1 MGVDWPPVS
10 LHLYILPVQTASY
23 HLAVLDFVVGIEI
36 QEAVFV
42 YAGAMLVIVASLEWI
57 LLMVGYWE

>member
-1 MGVDWPPVS
+1 MSEFALVWVS
-10 LHLYILPVQTASY
+10 VGLVLTMVL
-23 HLAVLDFVVGIEI
+23 LAVLDFVVGLEI

-42 YAGAMLVIVASLEWI
+42 YVGATLVIVASLEWV

>member
-1 MGVDWPPVS
+1 MSEFALVWVS
-10 LHLYILPVQTASY
+10 IGLALAMVL
-23 HLAVLDFVVGIEI
+23 LAVLDLVVGLEI

>member
-1 MGVDWPPVS
+1 MSEFALVWVS
-10 LHLYILPVQTASY
+10 IGLVLAMVL
-23 HLAVLDFVVGIEI
+23 LAVLDFVVGLEI

-42 YAGAMLVIVASLEWI
+42 YVGAILVIVASLEWI

>member
-1 MGVDWPPVS
+1 MSEFALVWVS
-10 LHLYILPVQTASY
+10 IGLALAMVL
-23 HLAVLDFVVGIEI
+23 LAVLDFVVGLEI

>member
-1 MGVDWPPVS
+1 MSEFALVWVS
-10 LHLYILPVQTASY
+10 VGLALAMVL
-23 HLAVLDFVVGIEI
+23 LAVLDFVVGLEI

-42 YAGAMLVIVASLEWI
+42 YASAMLVIVASLEWI

>member
-1 MGVDWPPVS
+1 MSEFALVWVS
-10 LHLYILPVQTASY
+10 IGLALTMVL
-23 HLAVLDFVVGIEI
+23 LAVLDLVVGLEI

-42 YAGAMLVIVASLEWI
+42 YVGAILVIVASLEWI

>member
-1 MGVDWPPVS
+1 MSEFALVWVS
-10 LHLYILPVQTASY
+10 FGLALAMVL
-23 HLAVLDFVVGIEI
+23 LAVLDFVVGLEI

-42 YAGAMLVIVASLEWI
+42 YVGATIVIAASLEWI

>member
-1 MGVDWPPVS
+1 MSEFALVWVS
-10 LHLYILPVQTASY
+10 IGLVLAMVL
-23 HLAVLDFVVGIEI
+23 LAVLDFVVGLEI

>member
-1 MGVDWPPVS
+1 MSEFALIWVS
-10 LHLYILPVQTASY
+10 IGLALAMVL
-23 HLAVLDFVVGIEI
+23 LAVLDFVVGLEI

>member
-1 MGVDWPPVS
+1 MSEFALVWVS
-10 LHLYILPVQTASY
+10 IGLALAMVL
-23 HLAVLDFVVGIEI
+23 LAVLDFVVGLEI

-42 YAGAMLVIVASLEWI
+42 YAGAILVIVASLEWI

>member
-1 MGVDWPPVS
+1 MSEFALVWVS
-10 LHLYILPVQTASY
+10 IGLALAMVL
-23 HLAVLDFVVGIEI
+23 LAVLDFVVGLEI

-42 YAGAMLVIVASLEWI
+42 YAGATLVIVASLEWI

>member
-1 MGVDWPPVS
+1 MSEFALVWVS
-10 LHLYILPVQTASY
+10 IGLALAMVL
-23 HLAVLDFVVGIEI
+23 LAVLDLVVGLEI

-42 YAGAMLVIVASLEWI
+42 YAGAILVIVASLEWI

>member
-1 MGVDWPPVS
+1 MSEFVLVWVS
-10 LHLYILPVQTASY
+10 IGLALTMVL
-23 HLAVLDFVVGIEI
+23 LAVLDLVVGLEI

-42 YAGAMLVIVASLEWI
+42 YVGAILVIVASLEWI

>member
-1 MGVDWPPVS
+1 MSEFALVWVS
-10 LHLYILPVQTASY
+10 IGLALAMVL
-23 HLAVLDFVVGIEI
+23 LAVLDFVVGLEM